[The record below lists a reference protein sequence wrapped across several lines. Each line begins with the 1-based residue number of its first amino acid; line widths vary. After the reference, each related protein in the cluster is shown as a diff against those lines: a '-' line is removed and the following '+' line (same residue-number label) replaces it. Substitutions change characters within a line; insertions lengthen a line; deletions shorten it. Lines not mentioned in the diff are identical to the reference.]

1 MIGPNRGE
9 EKPLRRAAEAV
20 KFDSPS
26 QKASF
31 LGSMTAS
38 EKACRVSKPLL

>member
-1 MIGPNRGE
+1 MIGPNHEE
-9 EKPLRRAAEAV
+9 EKPFRRAAEAV
-20 KFDSPS
+20 EFDSAS